1 MGLSAAAAK
10 RAAGGR
16 AGFMTG
22 LKLSLVDKIVYSK
35 VREKFGG
42 RLKMA
47 LSSSA
52 ALNPRIAEFFYDIG
66 IPVCEAWGMTEL
78 SPAHTVQVPETNR
91 PGSVGR
97 PIPGCAVKID
107 RSVAPDSD
115 REGEV
120 IAYGPNVMV
129 GYHNLPEATA
139 EVLRPDG
146 GLHTG
151 DLGWV
156 DDDGYLYIT
165 GRIKEQYKLEN
176 GKYVFP
182 VDIEEAIKLSMF
194 IDSAMIHGANKPYNV
209 AVIVPD
215 WLVAGPW
222 AKEQGLP
229 EDPQILVKEP
239 ALIALIEAEVEKA
252 CGEMAGYEVPKKLLI
267 LPEPFSPEN
276 GILTPTLKLKRRE
289 VHSQFGE
296 QLEALYDK

>member
-1 MGLSAAAAK
+1 VGK
-10 RAAGGR
+10 
-16 AGFMTG
+16 
-22 LKLSLVDKIVYSK
+22 
-35 VREKFGG
+35 
-42 RLKMA
+42 
-47 LSSSA
+47 
-52 ALNPRIAEFFYDIG
+52 P
-66 IPVCEAWGMTEL
+66 IPVF
-78 SPAHTVQVPETNR
+78 S
-91 PGSVGR
+91 
-97 PIPGCAVKID
+97 VKID
-107 RSVAPDSD
+107 RSVAPNSD

-129 GYHNLPEATA
+129 GYHNLPEVTA
-139 EVLRPDG
+139 KVLRPDG

-182 VDIEEAIKLSMF
+182 VDIEETIKLSMF
-194 IDSAMIHGANKPYNV
+194 IDSAMIEGANKPYNV
-209 AVIVPD
+209 AIIVPD

-229 EDPQILVKEP
+229 EEPEALVKES
-239 ALIALIEAEVEKA
+239 ALIKMIETEVEKA
-252 CGEMAGYEVPKKLLI
+252 CRNIASYEVPKKLLI

-296 QLEALYDK
+296 KIEALYSD